1 MQNDK
6 MSGFPFENMPK
17 GENDFAK
24 NALNNLALTFS
35 AAVFKMKMTK
45 EDKELYKNIVDVIRF
60 TTMSLADKL
69 KAPLE
74 IVQMSIFADLRL
86 LLKDKAD
93 EKDGEPSDV

>member
-6 MSGFPFENMPK
+6 MSGFPFDGAPK
-17 GENDFAK
+17 GESDFAK
-24 NALNNLALTFS
+24 DALNNLALTLS
-35 AAVFKMKMTK
+35 VAVIRMGMTD
-45 EDKELYKNIVDVIRF
+45 EEKELYKNAVNIIRF

-86 LLKDKAD
+86 LSKDNAD
-93 EKDGEPSDV
+93 KKDGEQL